1 MFRTDHQF
9 LFFAYLESLLKDVET
24 SNKTF
29 VVAEDIAIKFII
41 MCKKY
46 SRNNEVFSQRFLW
59 YLSKLDS
66 SRDLWVQVLNKA
78 RLGNDIYAQAF
89 DSEYDEDEFQLKILD
104 QVDPQGNLIFSS
116 WTRNVKLAIYIRNSF
131 K

>member
-1 MFRTDHQF
+1 LFRTDHQ
-9 LFFAYLESLLKDVET
+9 LTFFAYLESLLKDVET

-29 VVAEDIAIKFII
+29 VVAEDIAIKFIS
-41 MCKKY
+41 MCKKN
-46 SRNNEVFSQRFLW
+46 SRVNVLFSERFLK
-59 YLSKLDS
+59 YLSKLES
-66 SRDLWVQVLNKA
+66 SRDLWGQVLNKA
-78 RLGNDIYAQAF
+78 KLSNDIYAQAF
-89 DSEYDEDEFQLKILD
+89 DSEHDEDEFQLKILD